1 MIRITIYKDK
11 NNYIKRYSV
20 SGHANYDEHGRDI
33 VCAAV
38 SVLTQTTL
46 LSINRV
52 AKIEEDQIFYSIN
65 QKSGYLDVEI
75 LDDVSSEEFKNAQII
90 LMSLV
95 VGLESVI
102 DSYPDYVTLEYR
114 EV

>member
-75 LDDVSSEEFKNAQII
+75 LDDISVEEFKNAQII

>member
-11 NNYIKRYSV
+11 NDYIKRYSV
-20 SGHANYDEHGRDI
+20 SGHANYDEYGRDI

-38 SVLTQTTL
+38 SVLTQTGL
-46 LSINRV
+46 LSINKV
-52 AKIEEDQIFYSIN
+52 AKIEENQISYSIN
-65 QKSGYLDVEI
+65 QENGFLDVEI
-75 LDDVSSEEFKNAQII
+75 LEDISLEELKNAQII

-95 VGLESVI
+95 VGLESII
-102 DSYPDYVTLEYR
+102 DSYPEYVTLEYR